1 MRKLLS
7 AVVSVALLLLPLA
20 GSAPVRAQQQNPP
33 SNQSFVAGRYVARNY
48 NYTGIRIFS
57 GNTSGAGAATFSLSS
72 ASIRLPDGRT
82 IVPFSAGGTN
92 TSGAAQA
99 LPAIPIT
106 VGAGTTKETVTPTA
120 VTGCYIGAPQGTCQ
134 ITATFNNAHGQGEV
148 VTSGSCGI
156 QEALN
161 DAGSYGGG
169 VAEVDS
175 SLNQICGASTVN
187 ADLAAAVVVPTATI
201 EDTHAGAP
209 MYWNPVGGLTTFTAP
224 STLTATTVGFGLNGA
239 NTTGG
244 SYVGANTYN
253 VCISYV
259 DLMGQEGPCS
269 ASFSSLTAGTG
280 STNQIGIA
288 APAAATGAVG
298 YTIYITVTG
307 ANTYGL
313 NYKVPLATYSNG
325 VPTGN
330 GVCTLTTI
338 ETTTAACAVAN
349 TTYGQSGSNAAVS
362 ALTVNTSPV
371 NPQTTVVSTTSLY
384 VPQAGG
390 RTTYVYSPS
399 SRAGIPGIPVQF
411 TPFSITAPA
420 GSTAPTVLG
429 TVNLPANLLNIVG
442 RTIEVCGYATTSAST
457 ATIEN
462 IQVQWDARGQ
472 DSSGAGVLVSNQTV
486 TLTASS
492 VLQISFCTQLQ
503 GTVSATTVTGGSVQA
518 LAGYQTD
525 GIASLSAGASGTQ
538 TIKGNTGSLN
548 LFEEARINII
558 YLHTTGTEGTG
569 LTLNGLTIR
578 AI

>member
-20 GSAPVRAQQQNPP
+20 GSAPVRAQQNPP

-106 VGAGTTKETVTPTA
+106 VGSGTTKETVTPTA
-120 VTGCYIGAPQGTCQ
+120 ITGCYIGAPQGTCQ

-156 QEALN
+156 QESIN

-169 VAEVDS
+169 VAEVDA
-175 SLNQICGASTVN
+175 SLNQICGTATVN
-187 ADLAAAVVVPTATI
+187 SDLAAAIVVPPVSI
-201 EDTHAGAP
+201 EDTHLGTP
-209 MYWNPVGGLTTFTAP
+209 QYWNPTGGTTTLAAP
-224 STLTATTVGFGLNGA
+224 ATLTSTTVGFGINGA

-244 SYVGANTYN
+244 FYVGTNTYN

-269 ASFSSLTAGTG
+269 ATFSGLTAGTG

-288 APAAATGAVG
+288 APAASAGAVG
-298 YTIYITVTG
+298 YTVYITLNG
-307 ANTYGL
+307 GSYGL
-313 NYKVPLATYSNG
+313 NYKVPLATYANG
-325 VPTGN
+325 VATGN

-338 ETTTAACAVAN
+338 ETTTAACAVAS
-349 TTYGQSGSNAAVS
+349 TSYGQSGSNAVVS
-362 ALTVNTSPV
+362 ALTVNTSPI
-371 NPQTTVVSTTSLY
+371 NPQSTVVSSTSQY
-384 VPQAGG
+384 VPNAGG
-390 RTTYVYSPS
+390 RTTYIYAPS
-399 SRAGIPGIPVQF
+399 SRVGIPGVPMQF
-411 TPFSITAPA
+411 TPFTISAAA
-420 GSTAPTVLG
+420 GTTVPTVLG
-429 TVNLPANLLNIVG
+429 TVNLPAGILNIVG

-472 DSSGAGVLVSNQTV
+472 NTAGAGVLVSNQSV

-503 GTVSATTVTGGSVQA
+503 GTVTSAASVTGGSVQA
-518 LAGYQTD
+518 LAGYQND
-525 GIASLSAGASGTQ
+525 GIASLSAGAAGTQ
-538 TIKGNTGSLN
+538 IIKGSTASLN

-558 YLHTTGTEGTG
+558 YLHTTGTEGTA